1 MALIN
6 RFSRLFRA
14 DLHAV
19 LDRIEEPTL
28 LLKQAVREMEEDVFE
43 DERNLKLISF
53 EQEQTPLLLDEVEE
67 SLKELQL
74 EITLCLD
81 SKNEKLARSVI
92 RRKLELQQRAKRIKQ
107 KTDGLNKELASLT
120 ERLQTNRSRLMAMQQ
135 KLEILE
141 EDQANQSN
149 HSAVYD
155 TDITIS
161 EDDIEVAL
169 LKEKGDREK
178 QTGKGS

>member
-28 LLKQAVREMEEDVFE
+28 LLKQAVREMAEDVAE
-43 DERNLKLISF
+43 DEKNLKIIRF
-53 EQEQTPLLLDEVEE
+53 EQEQGPVLQAEVDAA
-67 SLKELQL
+67 LKEIQH
-74 EITLCLD
+74 EIDLCLD

-92 RRKLELQQRAKRIKQ
+92 KRKLELQQRAKRIKQ
-107 KTDGLNKELASLT
+107 KADGLASELASLT
-120 ERLQTNRSRLMAMQQ
+120 ERLETNRNRLAAMQQ

-141 EDQANQSN
+141 EDQANRSNQST
-149 HSAVYD
+149 VYD
-155 TDITIS
+155 VDVSIS

-169 LKEKGDREK
+169 LREK
-178 QTGKGS
+178 QARSGS

>member
-6 RFSRLFRA
+6 RFTRLFRA

-28 LLKQAVREMEEDVFE
+28 LLKQAVREMEEGVTE
-43 DERNLKLISF
+43 DEKNLKIIRF
-53 EQEQTPLLLDEVEE
+53 EQEQAPVLQAEVDEL
-67 SLKELQL
+67 LKELQH
-74 EITLCLD
+74 EINLCLD

-92 RRKLELQQRAKRIKQ
+92 KRKLELRQRAKRIKQ
-107 KTDGLNKELASLT
+107 KSDGVATELASLT

-141 EDQANQSN
+141 EDQANQPG

-155 TDITIS
+155 SDISIS

-169 LKEKGDREK
+169 LREK
-178 QTGKGS
+178 QARTGS

>member
-28 LLKQAVREMEEDVFE
+28 LLKQAVREMEEDVTE
-43 DERNLKLISF
+43 DEKNLKLIQF
-53 EQEQTPLLLDEVEE
+53 EQEQTPILETEVEE

-92 RRKLELQQRAKRIKQ
+92 KRKLELQQRAKRLKQ
-107 KTDGLNKELASLT
+107 KSEGLSSELASLT
-120 ERLQTNRSRLMAMQQ
+120 ERLQTNRSRLVAMQQ

-155 TDITIS
+155 TDVIIS

-169 LKEKGDREK
+169 LREK
-178 QTGKGS
+178 QMRTGS